1 MSHWLGL
8 DTHDVPSV
16 DYSKRMEP
24 GAVLTVEPGLYIPD
38 LPDIPADLR
47 GIGVR
52 IEDDIVVTRGR
63 PENMTAAVPVEAG
76 ELEALV
82 GT

>member
-1 MSHWLGL
+1 M
-8 DTHDVPSV
+8 
-16 DYSKRMEP
+16 
-24 GAVLTVEPGLYIPD
+24 EPGLYIPD

-63 PENMTAAVPVEAG
+63 PENMTVAVPVEAG